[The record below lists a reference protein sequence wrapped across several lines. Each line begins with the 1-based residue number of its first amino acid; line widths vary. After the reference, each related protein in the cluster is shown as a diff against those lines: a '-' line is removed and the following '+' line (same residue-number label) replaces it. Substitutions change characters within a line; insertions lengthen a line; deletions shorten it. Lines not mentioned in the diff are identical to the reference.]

1 MPADGDSP
9 NAEVVANVFR
19 VQLDCGLFPSS
30 PWSSVLLR
38 ALQLASPHTALAAV
52 PVFPDLRLSL

>member
-1 MPADGDSP
+1 MPINGDGQ
-9 NAEVVANVFR
+9 NAEVVANVFCT

-52 PVFPDLRLSL
+52 PVFFQI

>member
-1 MPADGDSP
+1 MPINGDGQ

-19 VQLDCGLFPSS
+19 RVQLDYGLFPSS

-52 PVFPDLRLSL
+52 PVFFQI

>member
-1 MPADGDSP
+1 MPADGDGP
-9 NAEVVANVFR
+9 NAEVVVNVFRR

-52 PVFPDLRLSL
+52 PVFFQI